1 MRALCRAAVVAG
13 LVTAFAHAA
22 AAQPRGG
29 DAPAPPQ
36 PQRPSADK
44 LVYADFETLD
54 NGKALSSRGGP
65 ITVTSYQESD
75 LHQTKT
81 KGAPNAANSPELVR
95 IKPEDPN
102 HLGKIEFAFAAPN
115 QWAGASIE
123 IKGQADAD
131 GKPQADDVTAFKKI
145 TFQLYAKGV
154 TTIRVEAI
162 SKGRGTDLQMGYPE
176 KVFKVRPGLNTYEVP
191 LQALSQPGWVEIK
204 VDPKKILQNLTQLN
218 FTAFCEQCTPTEG
231 LLVVDNVTFEK

>member
-1 MRALCRAAVVAG
+1 MRAICRAAVMAG
-13 LVTAFAHAA
+13 LVTAVAQPA
-22 AAQPRGG
+22 AAQARGD
-29 DAPAPPQ
+29 DAPAPQ
-36 PQRPSADK
+36 PPRPSAGK
-44 LVYADFETLD
+44 LVYADFETQD
-54 NGKALSSRGGP
+54 NGRATSARGGP
-65 ITVTSYQESD
+65 ITLTSYQESD

-81 KGAPNAANSPELVR
+81 KGAPAAANSPELVR

-102 HLGKIEFAFAAPN
+102 HLGKIEFEFAAPN

-131 GKPQADDVTAFKKI
+131 GKPQADDVTGFNKI

-162 SKGRGTDLQMGYPE
+162 SKGHGTDLQMGYPQM
-176 KVFKVRPGLNTYEVP
+176 VFKVQPGLNTYEVP
-191 LQALSQPGWVEIK
+191 LKKLNQPGWVDIK

-218 FTAFCEQCTPTEG
+218 ITAFCEQCTPSEG
-231 LLVVDNVTFEK
+231 MLIVDNVTFEK

>member
-1 MRALCRAAVVAG
+1 MRALCRAAVVTG
-13 LVTAFAHAA
+13 LVTAFAQAA
-22 AAQPRGG
+22 AAQARGG
-29 DAPAPPQ
+29 DEPQPPQ
-36 PQRPSADK
+36 RQTTAEK
-44 LVYADFETLD
+44 LVYADFEAVD

-65 ITVTSYQESD
+65 IMVTKYQESD

-81 KGAPNAANSPELVR
+81 KGAPTAPDSPELVR
-95 IKPEDPN
+95 LKPEDPN

-123 IKGQADAD
+123 IKGQADAG
-131 GKPQADDVTAFKKI
+131 GKPQADDVTAFKKL

-162 SKGRGTDLQMGYPE
+162 SKGHGTDLQMGYPQ
-176 KVFKVRPGLNTYEVP
+176 KVFKVLPGLNTYEVP
-191 LQALSQPGWVEIK
+191 LKTLSQPGWVEIK

-218 FTAFCEQCTPTEG
+218 ITAFCEQCTPTEG
-231 LLVVDNVTFEK
+231 ILVVDNVTFEK

>member
-1 MRALCRAAVVAG
+1 MRALCRAAMVAG
-13 LVTAFAHAA
+13 LVTAFAQAA
-22 AAQPRGG
+22 AAQERGG
-29 DAPAPPQ
+29 APPERPQ
-36 PQRPSADK
+36 PPPAEK
-44 LVYADFETLD
+44 LVYADFEALD
-54 NGKALSSRGGP
+54 NGKALSSRGGT

-81 KGAPNAANSPELVR
+81 KGAPSAANSPELVR

-102 HLGKIEFAFAAPN
+102 HLGKIEFVFAAPN

-131 GKPQADDVTAFKKI
+131 GKPQADDVTGFKKL

-162 SKGRGTDLQMGYPE
+162 SKGHGADLQMGYPQ
-176 KVFKVRPGLNTYEVP
+176 KVFKVQPGLNTYQVP
-191 LQALSQPGWVEIK
+191 LTALAQPGWVEIK
-204 VDPKKILQNLTQLN
+204 VDPKKILQKLTQLSI
-218 FTAFCEQCTPTEG
+218 TAFCEQCTPSEG
-231 LLVVDNVTFEK
+231 ILIVDNVTFEK